1 MIGFFAKRKKERED
15 KRVRDELISRLSGK
29 IIKYVTERTP
39 DGSTDTIIGKEGSLT
54 VRDGE
59 LIVLSSSNIVF
70 RCKVEALLA
79 SELLSLE
86 GVILEGEDLEHGCAQ
101 RKIIA
106 YYKYYR

>member
-1 MIGFFAKRKKERED
+1 MIGFFAKRRKEQED

-54 VRDGE
+54 IRDGE

-70 RCKVEALLA
+70 RCKIDTLLA

-86 GVILEGEDLEHGCAQ
+86 GVILEGEDLESGAQ